1 MPDMLAIISKAVF
14 EKEAAG
20 RKPGDV
26 LPLDRY
32 RSGSKF
38 LEPLKS
44 GGRLFLVTVRPP
56 KEALWL
62 VAVLQGLKF
71 KDDEWGAKTNTVPIT
86 DITSLIPRLRFE
98 SGKGISAAK
107 GALGMSL
114 QTPRALTADDV
125 TLLLQASGASTD
137 GAPVEAPAP
146 AGPINLTAH
155 EKEPTLPCLCKRCL
169 PQAPERAKAGGMD
182 FTRSSVQT
190 GDRILYYWMPD
201 ELLPQAPEV
210 SKSVLGALIARL

>member
-1 MPDMLAIISKAVF
+1 MLAIISKAVF

-20 RKPGDV
+20 RKAGDA

-32 RSGSKF
+32 RSASRH
-38 LEPLKS
+38 LDPLKS

-62 VAVLQGLKF
+62 VAVLEGLKF
-71 KDDEWGAKTNTVPIT
+71 KDDEWHASANRVPIT
-86 DITSLIPRLRFE
+86 DITALIPRIRFE

-114 QTPRALTADDV
+114 QTPRALSAEDV
-125 TLLLQASGASTD
+125 TLLLQASGSPAS
-137 GAPVEAPAP
+137 GATEAPAA

-155 EKEPTLPCLCKRCL
+155 DPDSQLPCLCKRCL
-169 PQAPERAKAGGMD
+169 PKAPERARTSGME
-182 FTRSSVQT
+182 FTRSNVEAE
-190 GDRILYYWMPD
+190 GRILYYWMPD

-210 SKSVLGALIARL
+210 SRSVLGALRARL

>member
-20 RKPGDV
+20 RKVGDV

-32 RSGSKF
+32 RSASRH

-56 KEALWL
+56 NEALWL
-62 VAVLQGLKF
+62 VAVLDGLKF
-71 KDDEWGAKTNTVPIT
+71 AGEEWTARANSIPIT
-86 DITSLIPRLRFE
+86 DITALIPRLRFE
-98 SGKGISAAK
+98 SGKGITAAK

-114 QTPRALTADDV
+114 QTPRALSADDV
-125 TLLLQASGASTD
+125 KLLVPASTS
-137 GAPVEAPAP
+137 GQTEAPPVA

-155 EKEPTLPCLCKRCL
+155 DAESPLPCLCKRCL
-169 PQAPERAKAGGMD
+169 PQSPERAETGGMS
-182 FTRSSVQT
+182 FTRSKVET
-190 GDRILYYWMPD
+190 EGRVLYYWMPD
-201 ELLPQAPEV
+201 ELLPQASAV
-210 SKSVLGALIARL
+210 SQSVLGALMARI

>member
-32 RSGSKF
+32 RSASRH

-56 KEALWL
+56 KEELWL
-62 VAVLQGLKF
+62 VAVLEGLKF
-71 KDDEWGAKTNTVPIT
+71 QEDEWRAQPNRVPIT
-86 DITSLIPRLRFE
+86 NITALIPKLRFE
-98 SGKGISAAK
+98 SGKGITAAK

-114 QTPRALTADDV
+114 QTPRALAPEDIA
-125 TLLLQASGASTD
+125 LLLPASGSGGATE
-137 GAPVEAPAP
+137 APVA
-146 AGPINLTAH
+146 AGPTNLTAH
-155 EKEPTLPCLCKRCL
+155 DPESQLPCLCKRCL
-169 PQAPERAKAGGMD
+169 PKAPERARTGGME
-182 FTRSSVQT
+182 FTRSKVEAE
-190 GDRILYYWMPD
+190 GRALYYWLPE
-201 ELLPQAPEV
+201 ELLPDAPAV
-210 SKSVLGALIARL
+210 SKSVLGALLARL

>member
-32 RSGSKF
+32 RSGSRH
-38 LEPLKS
+38 LDPLRS

-62 VAVLQGLKF
+62 VAVLEGLKF
-71 KDDEWGAKTNTVPIT
+71 QDDEWHAQPNRVLIT
-86 DITSLIPRLRFE
+86 DITALIPKIRFE
-98 SGKGISAAK
+98 SGKGITAAK

-114 QTPRALTADDV
+114 QTPRALSSEDAA
-125 TLLLQASGASTD
+125 LLLQASGSS
-137 GAPVEAPAP
+137 GAAAGSPSA

-155 EKEPTLPCLCKRCL
+155 DPESQLPCLCKRCL
-169 PQAPERAKAGGMD
+169 PLAPERAETGGMK
-182 FTRSSVQT
+182 FTRSKVEAE
-190 GDRILYYWMPD
+190 GRVLHYWMPD
-201 ELLPQAPEV
+201 ELLPDASAV
-210 SKSVLGALIARL
+210 SHSVMGALIARL

>member
-32 RSGSKF
+32 RSGSRH
-38 LEPLKS
+38 LDPLKS

-62 VAVLQGLKF
+62 VAVLEGLKF
-71 KDDEWGAKTNTVPIT
+71 KDDEWQARPNSIPIT
-86 DITSLIPRLRFE
+86 DITGLIPKLRFE
-98 SGKGISAAK
+98 SGKGITAAK

-114 QTPRALTADDV
+114 QTPRALTAEDV
-125 TLLLQASGASTD
+125 KLLLPTSGGAAAAAE
-137 GAPVEAPAP
+137 APVE

-155 EKEPTLPCLCKRCL
+155 DPEALLPCLCKRCL
-169 PQAPERAKAGGMD
+169 PKAPERAETGGMK
-182 FTRSSVQT
+182 FTRAKVET
-190 GDRILYYWMPD
+190 EGKALYYWMPD
-201 ELLPQAPEV
+201 ELLPEAPAV
-210 SKSVLGALIARL
+210 AHSVMGALIARL

>member
-1 MPDMLAIISKAVF
+1 MPDMMAIVSKAVF

-20 RKPGDV
+20 LKPGEV

-32 RSGSKF
+32 RSASRH

-62 VAVLQGLKF
+62 VAVLEGLKF
-71 KDDEWGAKTNTVPIT
+71 QDEEWRATPNRVPIT
-86 DITSLIPRLRFE
+86 DITALIPKLRFE
-98 SGKGISAAK
+98 SGKGITAAK

-114 QTPRALTADDV
+114 QTPRILTTEDLA
-125 TLLLQASGASTD
+125 LLLPSGNN
-137 GAPVEAPAP
+137 GPIEAPAP

-155 EKEPTLPCLCKRCL
+155 EPDSPLPCLCKRCL
-169 PQAPERAKAGGMD
+169 PKAPERATAKGMA
-182 FTRSSVQT
+182 FTRSRVEAA
-190 GDRILYYWMPD
+190 DRVLYYWLPD
-201 ELLPQAPEV
+201 ELLPDAARV
-210 SKSVLGALIARL
+210 SQSVLGALHARL

>member
-20 RKPGDV
+20 LKPGDV

-32 RSGSKF
+32 RSASRH
-38 LEPLKS
+38 LDPLKS

-62 VAVLQGLKF
+62 VAVLEGLKF
-71 KDDEWGAKTNTVPIT
+71 QDEEWRATANRVPIAN
-86 DITSLIPRLRFE
+86 ITALIPKLRFE
-98 SGKGISAAK
+98 SGKGITAAK

-114 QTPRALTADDV
+114 QTPRTLAAEDIP
-125 TLLLQASGASTD
+125 LLLQASGSGSSTPP
-137 GAPVEAPAP
+137 APVE

-155 EKEPTLPCLCKRCL
+155 DPESPLPCLCKRCL
-169 PQAPERAKAGGMD
+169 PQAPERASKGGME
-182 FTRSSVQT
+182 FTRSKAET
-190 GDRILYYWMPD
+190 EGRALYYWLPG
-201 ELLPQAPEV
+201 ELLPKASEV
-210 SKSVLGALIARL
+210 SKSVLGALLARL